1 MERTG
6 GSLRT
11 RSQAA
16 PDWTLHESL
25 TLVNEMKA
33 TQIECGNTLASFQK
47 WQSTVHSCNSL
58 GVNRSLNQCKKRW
71 EAMLEQYN
79 KVKPWET
86 AYWTAFDE
94 DRKKELELPGHFDFE
109 LFKGIARYL
118 SLLEGE
124 DGAGADT
131 DPDTDPEVQQL
142 PQGNN
147 AFFEIGPKRQRRRT
161 KTKRYKMEERLNP
174 WRRILNENRKY
185 EQSKM
190 GIKHEASIDA
200 NLEAPRHENTSVE
213 IKRETS
219 SHEDKAELPNLSMV
233 SKVKAEQINV
243 DNPEEMMAATLRE
256 NAEMITAIIEGNS
269 MDGRDC
275 RLADSKNF
283 EAGRVHMIRSQ
294 GNQLIDC
301 LGKISDTLNQLCYA
315 VHKK

>member
-47 WQSTVHSCNSL
+47 WQSTVHNCNSL
-58 GVNRSLNQCKKRW
+58 GVNRSLNQCKRRW
-71 EAMLEQYN
+71 ESILEQYN
-79 KVKPWET
+79 KVKPWES
-86 AYWTAFDE
+86 AYWGSFDE
-94 DRKKELELPGHFDFE
+94 ERKRELELPEEFDSE
-109 LFKGIARYL
+109 LFNAIGRYL
-118 SLLEGE
+118 SCLQGE
-124 DGAGADT
+124 DGDGAET
-131 DPDTDPEVQQL
+131 DPDTDPEAQQD
-142 PQGNN
+142 QGNN

-190 GIKHEASIDA
+190 GIMHEASIDA
-200 NLEAPRHENTSVE
+200 NLEAPRHENSSLE

-219 SHEDKAELPNLSMV
+219 GLEEKAELPNLSMV
-233 SKVKAEQINV
+233 SEVKAEQINV
-243 DNPEEMMAATLRE
+243 DNPEELMAATLRE

-269 MDGRDC
+269 MDDRDC
-275 RLADSKNF
+275 NPDLKNF
-283 EAGRVHMIRSQ
+283 EAGRIHLIRSQ
-294 GNQLIDC
+294 GDQLIDC
-301 LGKISDTLNQLCYA
+301 LGKISHTLSQLCDA
-315 VHKK
+315 IHKK

>member
-33 TQIECGNTLASFQK
+33 TQIECGNSLASFQK
-47 WQSTVHSCNSL
+47 WQSTVHNCNSL
-58 GVNRSLNQCKKRW
+58 GVHRSLNQCKKRW
-71 EAMLEQYN
+71 ESILEQYN
-79 KVKPWET
+79 KVKPWES
-86 AYWTAFDE
+86 AYWKSFHE
-94 DRKKELELPGHFDFE
+94 DRKKELDLPVEFDFE
-109 LFKGIARYL
+109 LFSAIGRYL

-124 DGAGADT
+124 DGGGAET
-131 DPDTDPEVQQL
+131 DPDTDPEAQQ

-161 KTKRYKMEERLNP
+161 KTKSYKMEERLNP

-200 NLEAPRHENTSVE
+200 NLEAPRHENSSFE

-219 SHEDKAELPNLSMV
+219 SLEEKAELPNLSMI
-233 SKVKAEQINV
+233 SKVKVEQINV

-256 NAEMITAIIEGNS
+256 NAEMITSIIEGNP
-269 MDGRDC
+269 MDDRDC
-275 RLADSKNF
+275 RLADLKNF
-283 EAGRVHMIRSQ
+283 EAGRVQLIRSR
-294 GNQLIDC
+294 GNQLVDC
-301 LGKISDTLNQLCYA
+301 LGKISDTLSQLCDA
-315 VHKK
+315 IHNK

>member
-1 MERTG
+1 MERSG

-16 PDWTLHESL
+16 PVWTLHESV

-47 WQSTVHSCNSL
+47 WQSTVHNCNSL
-58 GVNRSLNQCKKRW
+58 GVNRSLNQCKRRW
-71 EAMLEQYN
+71 ESMLEQYN
-79 KVKPWET
+79 KVKPWES
-86 AYWTAFDE
+86 AYWDSFDE
-94 DRKKELELPGHFDFE
+94 ERKRELDLPEQFDFE
-109 LFKGIARYL
+109 LFNAIARYL
-118 SLLEGE
+118 SLEGE
-124 DGAGADT
+124 DGGGAET
-131 DPDTDPEVQQL
+131 DPDTDPEAQQV
-142 PQGNN
+142 QGNN
-147 AFFEIGPKRQRRRT
+147 AFLEIGPKRQRRRT

-200 NLEAPRHENTSVE
+200 NLEAPRHENSSLE

-219 SHEDKAELPNLSMV
+219 SPEEMTELPNLSIV
-233 SKVKAEQINV
+233 SKVKAEQYNV

-256 NAEMITAIIEGNS
+256 NAEMITAIAEGNT
-269 MDGRDC
+269 MDDRDC
-275 RLADSKNF
+275 MLADLNNF
-283 EAGRVHMIRSQ
+283 DAGRVHLIRSQ

-301 LGKISDTLNQLCYA
+301 LGKISDTLIQLCDA
-315 VHKK
+315 IHKK